1 MRILYVATIN
11 RGVASHFFYV
21 SQIVQRKSYIK
32 FWPTSKKNNYDNSQL
47 NFRTQ
52 NYFKVLLC

>member
-11 RGVASHFFYV
+11 RGVANDFFYV

-32 FWPTSKKNNYDNSQL
+32 FWPTSNKKNNNDNSQL

-52 NYFKVLLC
+52 NYF